1 MKLRKRGSLELVLS
15 DEVQSLLDDFASLL
29 DIRVTFY
36 SLDGEPV
43 RRGKAM
49 SNSTFCTLVQQEC
62 RGLSR
67 CLGMDAEMR
76 AEAERSDGVISYRCH
91 AGIQEGLAAVRMRGR
106 TIGYLMIG
114 QFRVSGELP
123 AELENFPPEHRAE
136 LEKAFFSLPL
146 YTPEKLAGIL
156 GLFRTLIDYIT
167 VREFAM
173 LRSDHLRSEIDR
185 YIEKHLD
192 GELRLPNMART
203 IGRSVSTIS
212 QFLRRNYATN
222 FKELVISARIERAER
237 FWKEHPEASVAE
249 ASFAAG
255 FSDQFYFSRVFR
267 KRRGIAPARFR
278 AALRQA
284 NLPEADAKIK
294 QKEGPAPTPQA

>member
-1 MKLRKRGSLELVLS
+1 MMTYRKRGSLELVLS
-15 DEVQSLLDDFASLL
+15 DEVQALLDDFASLL

-36 SLDGEPV
+36 SIDGEPV

-49 SNSTFCTLVQQEC
+49 SNSAFCTLVQREGG
-62 RGLSR
+62 GLPL

-91 AGIQEGLAAVRMRGR
+91 AGIQEGLAAVRIRGR

-114 QFRVSGELP
+114 QFRVSEQLPPELAKFP
-123 AELENFPPEHRAE
+123 AEHRAE
-136 LEKAFFSLPL
+136 MERAFFALPL
-146 YTPEKLAGIL
+146 YSKEKLAGIL

-185 YIEKHLD
+185 YIAGHLD
-192 GELRLPNMART
+192 GELRLPDMARS

-222 FKELVISARIERAER
+222 FKELVISARLERAER
-237 FWKEHPEASVAE
+237 FWREHPDASVAE
-249 ASFAAG
+249 ASGAAG
-255 FSDQFYFSRVFR
+255 FADQFYFSRVFR
-267 KRRGIAPARFR
+267 KRRGISPARFR
-278 AALRQA
+278 AELRRENRA
-284 NLPEADAKIK
+284 FLPADGGGIP
-294 QKEGPAPTPQA
+294 GPD